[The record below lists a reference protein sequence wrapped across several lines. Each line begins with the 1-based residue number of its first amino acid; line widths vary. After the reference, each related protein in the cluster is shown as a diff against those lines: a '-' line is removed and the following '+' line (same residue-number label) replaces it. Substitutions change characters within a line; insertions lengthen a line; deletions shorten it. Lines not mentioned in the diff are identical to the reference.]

1 MRKVKK
7 PMLVLLLLVLALGAA
22 GGRALAGL
30 DREKIVVLD
39 FLALDDQGRYIDTL
53 SIEGTDLTNL
63 SRVMSQGIAARLVQY
78 GEFEVENS
86 ISLSRE
92 LDSFGFAYDASA
104 WDRAG
109 AVLDSGLADQVITG
123 SITMLQNTA
132 VIGVQRFELQQGQV
146 QLVGSAMSSAPR
158 LADAPN
164 LVDGLVT
171 DLFPADVQVIERSVE
186 QVFAVPGQ
194 VRLNLGQSKQI
205 TVYALDAMGRPIAN
219 PQFLFFSSDEAKVS
233 VDENG
238 VVTGLQPGT
247 STITVRA
254 ISRTTRSGSPA
265 TMTVTVLP
273 PTFGLRAGTLL
284 TKRGD
289 QERFPVRIGL
299 RLTPTID
306 QKGSQSTSP
315 TLVPPEETLP
325 TEGSNPLGLIS
336 SFFGSMLT
344 NGLMTIDLDFDPSR
358 ELFVSFSGVQRS
370 SAGYLGTGV
379 GYVTPLDNFEAQK
392 GFVLRFTAGTQYRA
406 TNRMS
411 IPVEAVVDAIFPTAS
426 VFSPSF
432 RIGIN
437 LGLDLFP

>member
-78 GEFEVENS
+78 GEFEVENN

>member
-63 SRVMSQGIAARLVQY
+63 SRVMSQGIAAKLVQY

>member
-1 MRKVKK
+1 M
-7 PMLVLLLLVLALGAA
+7 
-22 GGRALAGL
+22 
-30 DREKIVVLD
+30 
-39 FLALDDQGRYIDTL
+39 
-53 SIEGTDLTNL
+53 
-63 SRVMSQGIAARLVQY
+63 
-78 GEFEVENS
+78 
-86 ISLSRE
+86 
-92 LDSFGFAYDASA
+92 
-104 WDRAG
+104 
-109 AVLDSGLADQVITG
+109 
-123 SITMLQNTA
+123 
-132 VIGVQRFELQQGQV
+132 
-146 QLVGSAMSSAPR
+146 
-158 LADAPN
+158 
-164 LVDGLVT
+164 
-171 DLFPADVQVIERSVE
+171 
-186 QVFAVPGQ
+186 
-194 VRLNLGQSKQI
+194 
-205 TVYALDAMGRPIAN
+205 
-219 PQFLFFSSDEAKVS
+219 
-233 VDENG
+233 
-238 VVTGLQPGT
+238 
-247 STITVRA
+247 
-254 ISRTTRSGSPA
+254 
-265 TMTVTVLP
+265 
-273 PTFGLRAGTLL
+273 
-284 TKRGD
+284 
-289 QERFPVRIGL
+289 RIGL